1 MNWAPIEENWKL
13 ARIKMKEKW
22 WRLTENDIEEIAGV
36 RDALIEKIEER
47 YGIEKDEAKWQ
58 VREFERSWDIP
69 GELEKTA

>member
-36 RDALIEKIEER
+36 RDALIEKLEQR
-47 YGIEKDEAKWQ
+47 YGIEKDEANQQ

-69 GELEKTA
+69 RELEKTA